1 MMRRNQ
7 LFAVAI
13 ALIGGTALSCSES
26 FLDVTPEGV
35 VLETDLN
42 SVQKTE
48 DLIIAAYAGVS
59 NTGWNFTW
67 NSDYVWGS
75 IRSDDAY
82 KGGSGVADQGA
93 INDLEQYHLVTPAV
107 AGYQNNTWI
116 GVYQAISRI
125 NLALLKLD
133 GFTDDQYAITGL
145 QQAKSV
151 RQAELRFL
159 RGHLMFILKRLF
171 NYPVWI
177 DHTVPQEETKNIS
190 NRQFTSDQLWDK
202 IAEDFQYGVDHLP
215 DAQQQVGR
223 PNKWAAISYLAK
235 TRLYQAYVQNDA
247 HAVVSIDRAK
257 LESVVSLTDQV
268 IQSGKY
274 SLVDNFGKKWTY
286 GYENNSE
293 SIFAIQYSLDDG
305 TTWGRVDFEH
315 GLNYNMASTYGCCS
329 FHHASQNLVN
339 AFKTDPASGLPQF
352 EHFNDAPMSAPGD
365 FQAPNTVDPRLD
377 HTIGV
382 VSHPFKYDVDF
393 VVQPSWSR
401 TPAVYGYFLPMKE
414 IQLQSSGAIR
424 KGGAFFGSA
433 QNWDILQYNDVLLMK
448 AEALIELDRQEEA
461 RPIINHIRERAWAS
475 TAWTTYPAGHPQ
487 AGQGFSNYKLGL
499 YDGSNLP
506 WTKDN
511 ARLAL
516 RWERRLEFAMESP
529 RFHDLVRWGIAAE
542 VLNGYLQKEKALRP
556 HLSSAVFTAGR
567 DEYLPIP
574 QAQIDLVDGLYEQNP
589 GY

>member
-1 MMRRNQ
+1 MRRNQ
-7 LFAVAI
+7 IFAVAI
-13 ALIGGTALSCSES
+13 ALIGGTAFSCTES

-35 VLETDLN
+35 VLENDLN
-42 SVQKTE
+42 SVEKTE
-48 DLIIAAYAGVS
+48 DLIISAYAGAS

-93 INDLEQYHLVTPAV
+93 INDLEQYHLVTAAV

-116 GVYQAISRI
+116 GVYQGISRI
-125 NLALLKLD
+125 NLALRMLD
-133 GFTDDQYAITGL
+133 GYTDDQYIVSGVP
-145 QQAKSV
+145 QAKAT
-151 RQAELRFL
+151 REAELRFL

-177 DHTVPQEETKNIS
+177 DHTVLQDDIKLIS
-190 NRQFTSDQLWDK
+190 NRQFTSDELWNK
-202 IAEDFQYGVDHLP
+202 IAEDFQFGADNLP
-215 DAQQQVGR
+215 ETQQQVGR
-223 PNKWAAISYLAK
+223 PNKWAAITYLAK
-235 TRLYQAYVQNDA
+235 TRLYQAYVKNDA
-247 HAVVSIDRAK
+247 HAVIDIDREK
-257 LESVVSLTDQV
+257 LERVVSLIDQV
-268 IQSGKY
+268 IASGKY
-274 SLVDNFGKKWTY
+274 ALVENFGMKWTY

-293 SIFAIQYSLDDG
+293 SIFAIQHSLDDG
-305 TTWGRVDFEH
+305 TTWGRLDFEH
-315 GLNYNMASTYGCCS
+315 GLNYNMASDYGCCS

-339 AFKTDPASGLPQF
+339 AFKTNPATGLPQF
-352 EHFNDAPMSAPGD
+352 DNFNDSPMSAPAD

-377 HTIGV
+377 HTIGI

-393 VVQPSWSR
+393 VVQTSWSR
-401 TPAVYGYFLPMKE
+401 TPAVYGYFVPMKE

-433 QNWDILQYNDVLLMK
+433 QNWDILQYNDALLMK

-461 RPIINHIRERAWAS
+461 RPIINQIRQRARS
-475 TAWTTYPAGHPQ
+475 SVAWTTYPSGHSQ
-487 AGQGFSNYKLGL
+487 AGEGFSNYKLAM
-499 YDGSNLP
+499 YDGSNLA
-506 WTKDN
+506 WTKAN

-516 RWERRLEFAMESP
+516 QWERRLEFAMESP

-542 VLNGYLQKEKALRP
+542 VLNAYLQKEKTLRP